1 MDRLPLPSTPAQKQ
15 INKTMV
21 SGVCITSPHRKWKVL
36 PRATLTSLCL
46 RMDGP
51 ATPVTASTSSSTT
64 PGSQLK
70 MQFQPYPWPVASKSL
85 GYGPVIYMITGFRA
99 ILCLLNW
106 ESLVCAI
113 SVSSAPQ
120 LNLTVAESLVTPST
134 LQCQLT
140 PVDTIYLPNI
150 IIREGIG
157 FGFSW
162 MWENVFS
169 RKCIKKSLETESW
182 CSQSRNQIQH

>member
-1 MDRLPLPSTPAQKQ
+1 MEGVAQGNPDK
-15 INKTMV
+15 
-21 SGVCITSPHRKWKVL
+21 PVL
-36 PRATLTSLCL
+36 EGGQSSY
-46 RMDGP
+46 
-51 ATPVTASTSSSTT
+51 PVTASTSRSTT
-64 PGSQLK
+64 PESQLK
-70 MQFQPYPWPVASKSL
+70 MQFQPYPWPAESKSL

-106 ESLVCAI
+106 ESLVYAI

-120 LNLTVAESLVTPST
+120 LNPTVAESLVTPST

-140 PVDTIYLPNI
+140 PVNTIYLPNI

-169 RKCIKKSLETESW
+169 HKCIKKSLETECW
-182 CSQSRNQIQH
+182 CSQSRNWIQHQTVTKWKKKKSS

>member
-1 MDRLPLPSTPAQKQ
+1 M
-15 INKTMV
+15 
-21 SGVCITSPHRKWKVL
+21 SGVYINSPHRKWKVL

-46 RMDGP
+46 RVDSP
-51 ATPVTASTSSSTT
+51 VTPVTASTSRSTT
-64 PGSQLK
+64 PGSLLK

-85 GYGPVIYMITGFRA
+85 GYGPVICMIAGFRA

-162 MWENVFS
+162 MWENVFFHK
-169 RKCIKKSLETESW
+169 RIKKSLETESW
-182 CSQSRNQIQH
+182 CSQSRNRIQH